1 MSSIARVT
9 EVIARSTKSFDDA
22 IEDGVKRATETLQNV
37 TSVWIQDQTLD
48 IKNNKIVGYKVAMK
62 VTFILK

>member
-1 MSSIARVT
+1 
-9 EVIARSTKSFDDA
+9 
-22 IEDGVKRATETLQNV
+22 VKRATETLQNV

>member
-1 MSSIARVT
+1 MSIARVT

-22 IEDGVKRATETLQNV
+22 IQDGVERATQTLENV

-48 IKNNKIVGYKVAMK
+48 IEDNKIVGYKVAMK

>member
-1 MSSIARVT
+1 MSIARVT

-22 IEDGVKRATETLQNV
+22 IQDGVERATQTLENV

-48 IKNNKIVGYKVAMK
+48 IKDNKIIGYKVAMK

>member
-9 EVIARSTKSFDDA
+9 EVISRSTTSFDDA
-22 IEDGVKRATETLQNV
+22 IQEGVERATKTLENV

-48 IKNNKIVGYKVAMK
+48 IEDNKIVAYKVAMK

>member
-9 EVIARSTKSFDDA
+9 EVISRSTKSFDDA
-22 IEDGVKRATETLQNV
+22 IQDGVKRATQTLENV

-48 IKNNKIVGYKVAMK
+48 IKGNKIVGYKVAMK

>member
-1 MSSIARVT
+1 MSIARVT

-22 IEDGVKRATETLQNV
+22 IQDGVERATQTLENV

-48 IKNNKIVGYKVAMK
+48 IKDNKIVGYKVAMK
-62 VTFILK
+62 VTFVLK

>member
-1 MSSIARVT
+1 MASIARVT
-9 EVIARSTKSFDDA
+9 EVISRSTKSFDDA
-22 IEDGVKRATETLQNV
+22 IQEGVERATKTLENV

-48 IKNNKIVGYKVAMK
+48 IEDNKIVAYKVAMK

>member
-1 MSSIARVT
+1 MSIARVT

-22 IEDGVKRATETLQNV
+22 IQDGVERATQTLENV

-48 IKNNKIVGYKVAMK
+48 IKDNKIVAYKVAMK

>member
-22 IEDGVKRATETLQNV
+22 IQDGVARATETLENV

-48 IKNNKIVGYKVAMK
+48 IKDNKIVGYKVAMK

>member
-1 MSSIARVT
+1 MSIARVT
-9 EVIARSTKSFDDA
+9 EVIARSTVSFDDA
-22 IEDGVKRATETLQNV
+22 IQDGVKRATQTLENV

-48 IKNNKIVGYKVAMK
+48 IKDNKITGYKVAMK